1 MKKKKILTICIVVI
15 AIILV
20 GLFLALGGKRTD
32 VFLKDFELSQD
43 GKTMTLKVGVSS
55 SAGYIRKMKQT
66 SGSMN
71 YYFTFYSTFGINSKL
86 GAKDTF
92 EIELDN
98 NVDEI
103 YFYTGGKGYK
113 KVLEK
118 TNDGDWVKFKD
129 NYIGYELVKV
139 LKKNEYASTEILVK
153 FDNVLYGKSYAIID
167 YAGGTEKI
175 GVIDKLIDN
184 EYVPKLNNET
194 NTEELLNAEVYNK
207 TDDSIVLLYNN
218 EYVLFGKIK

>member
-1 MKKKKILTICIVVI
+1 MKKRNMIICIIVV

-20 GLFLALGGKRTD
+20 GLFLASGGSRTD
-32 VFLKDFELSQD
+32 VFLRDYEISKD

-55 SAGYIRKMKQT
+55 SAGYIRKMKRT
-66 SGSMN
+66 SGSTN
-71 YYFTFYSTFGINSKL
+71 YYYTFYSTFGINSKT

-92 EIELDN
+92 EIELDQ

-118 TNDGDWVKFKD
+118 NANGEWIKVE
-129 NYIGYELVKV
+129 NYDLVTS
-139 LKKNEYASTEILVK
+139 LEKNEKASTEVLVK
-153 FDNVLYGKSYAIID
+153 FDGVLYGKSNAIID
-167 YAGGTEKI
+167 YAGNIESERI
-175 GVIDKLIDN
+175 GIIDRLVDSK
-184 EYVPKLNNET
+184 YVPKFDNET
-194 NTEELLNAEVYNK
+194 NTKEILNADVYNK
-207 TDDSIVLLYNN
+207 TEDSIVLFYNN

>member
-1 MKKKKILTICIVVI
+1 MKKRNIIICIIVV

-20 GLFLALGGKRTD
+20 GLFLASGGSRTD
-32 VFLKDFELSQD
+32 VFLKDYEISQD

-55 SAGYIRKMKQT
+55 SAGYIRKMKGT
-66 SGSMN
+66 SGSTN
-71 YYFTFYSTFGINSKL
+71 YYYTFYSTFGINSKT

-92 EIELDN
+92 EIELDQ

-118 TNDGDWVKFKD
+118 NANGEWIKVE
-129 NYIGYELVKV
+129 NYDLVTS
-139 LKKNEYASTEILVK
+139 LEKNEKASTEVLVK
-153 FDNVLYGKSYAIID
+153 FDGVLYGKSNAIID
-167 YAGGTEKI
+167 YAGNIESERI
-175 GVIDKLIDN
+175 GIIDRLVDSKYI
-184 EYVPKLNNET
+184 PKFDNET
-194 NTEELLNAEVYNK
+194 NTKEILNAEVYNK
-207 TDDSIVLLYNN
+207 TEDSIVLFYNN

>member
-1 MKKKKILTICIVVI
+1 MKKRNMIICIIVV

-20 GLFLALGGKRTD
+20 GLFLASGGSRTD
-32 VFLKDFELSQD
+32 VFLKDYEISQD

-55 SAGYIRKMKQT
+55 SAGYIRKMKRT
-66 SGSMN
+66 SGSTN
-71 YYFTFYSTFGINSKL
+71 YYYTFYSTFGINSKT

-92 EIELDN
+92 EIELDQ

-118 TNDGDWVKFKD
+118 NANGEWIKVE
-129 NYIGYELVKV
+129 NYDIVTSLE
-139 LKKNEYASTEILVK
+139 KNEKASTEVLVK
-153 FDNVLYGKSYAIID
+153 FDGVLYGKSNAIID
-167 YAGGTEKI
+167 YAGNIESERI
-175 GVIDKLIDN
+175 GIIDRLVDSK
-184 EYVPKLNNET
+184 YVPKFDNET
-194 NTEELLNAEVYNK
+194 NTKEILNADVYNK
-207 TDDSIVLLYNN
+207 TEDSIVLFYNN

>member
-1 MKKKKILTICIVVI
+1 MKKRNIIICIIVV

-20 GLFLALGGKRTD
+20 GLFLASGGSRTD
-32 VFLKDFELSQD
+32 VFLRDYEISKD

-55 SAGYIRKMKQT
+55 SAGYIRKMKRA
-66 SGSMN
+66 SGSTN
-71 YYFTFYSTFGINSKL
+71 YYYTFYSTFGINSKT

-92 EIELDN
+92 EIELDQ

-118 TNDGDWVKFKD
+118 NANGEWIKVE
-129 NYIGYELVKV
+129 NYDLVTS
-139 LKKNEYASTEILVK
+139 LEKNEKASTEVLVK
-153 FDNVLYGKSYAIID
+153 FDGVLYGKSNAIID
-167 YAGGTEKI
+167 YAGNIESERI
-175 GVIDKLIDN
+175 GIIDRLVDSK
-184 EYVPKLNNET
+184 YVPKFDNET
-194 NTEELLNAEVYNK
+194 NTKEILNADVYNK
-207 TDDSIVLLYNN
+207 TEDSIVLFYNN

>member
-1 MKKKKILTICIVVI
+1 MKKRNMIICIIVV

-20 GLFLALGGKRTD
+20 GLFLASGGSRTD
-32 VFLKDFELSQD
+32 VFLKDYEISQD

-55 SAGYIRKMKQT
+55 SAGYIRKMKRT
-66 SGSMN
+66 SGSTN
-71 YYFTFYSTFGINSKL
+71 YYYTFYSTFGINSKT

-92 EIELDN
+92 EIELDQ

-118 TNDGDWVKFKD
+118 NANGEWIKVE
-129 NYIGYELVKV
+129 NYDLVTS
-139 LKKNEYASTEILVK
+139 LEKNEKASTEVLVK
-153 FDNVLYGKSYAIID
+153 FDGVLYGKSNAIID
-167 YAGGTEKI
+167 YAGNIESERI
-175 GVIDKLIDN
+175 GIIDRLVDSK
-184 EYVPKLNNET
+184 YVPKFDNET
-194 NTEELLNAEVYNK
+194 NTKEILNAEVYNK
-207 TDDSIVLLYNN
+207 TEDSIVLFYNN

>member
-1 MKKKKILTICIVVI
+1 MKKRNIIICIIVV

-20 GLFLALGGKRTD
+20 GLFLASGGSRTD
-32 VFLKDFELSQD
+32 VFLRDYEISQD

-55 SAGYIRKMKQT
+55 SAGYIRKMKRT
-66 SGSMN
+66 SGSTN
-71 YYFTFYSTFGINSKL
+71 YYYTFYSTFGINSKT

-92 EIELDN
+92 EIELDQ

-118 TNDGDWVKFKD
+118 NANGEWIKVE
-129 NYIGYELVKV
+129 NYDLVTS
-139 LKKNEYASTEILVK
+139 LEKNEKASTEILVK
-153 FDNVLYGKSYAIID
+153 FDGVLYGKSNAIID
-167 YAGGTEKI
+167 YAGNIESERI
-175 GVIDKLIDN
+175 GIIDRLVDSK
-184 EYVPKLNNET
+184 YVPKFDNET
-194 NTEELLNAEVYNK
+194 NTKEILNAEVYNK
-207 TDDSIVLLYNN
+207 TEDSIVLFYNN

>member
-1 MKKKKILTICIVVI
+1 MKKRNIIICIIVA

-20 GLFLALGGKRTD
+20 GLFLASGGSRTD
-32 VFLKDFELSQD
+32 VFLRDYEISQD

-55 SAGYIRKMKQT
+55 SAGYIRKMKRT
-66 SGSMN
+66 SGSTN
-71 YYFTFYSTFGINSKL
+71 YYYTFYSTFGINSKT

-92 EIELDN
+92 EIELDQ

-118 TNDGDWVKFKD
+118 NANGEWIKVE
-129 NYIGYELVKV
+129 NYDLVTS
-139 LKKNEYASTEILVK
+139 LEKNEKVSTEILVK
-153 FDNVLYGKSYAIID
+153 FDGVLYGKSNAIID
-167 YAGGTEKI
+167 YAGNLESERI
-175 GVIDKLIDN
+175 GVIDRLVDSK
-184 EYVPKLNNET
+184 YVPKFDNET
-194 NTEELLNAEVYNK
+194 NTKEIVNAEVYNK
-207 TDDSIVLLYNN
+207 TEDSIVLFYNN

>member
-1 MKKKKILTICIVVI
+1 MKKRNIIICIIVV

-20 GLFLALGGKRTD
+20 GLFLASGGSRTD
-32 VFLKDFELSQD
+32 VFLRDYEISKD

-55 SAGYIRKMKQT
+55 SAGYIRKMKRT
-66 SGSMN
+66 SGSTN
-71 YYFTFYSTFGINSKL
+71 YYYTFYSTFGINSKT

-92 EIELDN
+92 EIELDQ

-118 TNDGDWVKFKD
+118 NANGEWIKVE
-129 NYIGYELVKV
+129 NYDLVTS
-139 LKKNEYASTEILVK
+139 LEKNEKASTEVLVK
-153 FDNVLYGKSYAIID
+153 FDGVLYGKSNAIID
-167 YAGGTEKI
+167 YAGNIESERI
-175 GVIDKLIDN
+175 GIIDRLVDSK
-184 EYVPKLNNET
+184 YVPKFDNET
-194 NTEELLNAEVYNK
+194 NTKEILNADVYNK
-207 TDDSIVLLYNN
+207 TEDSIVLFYNN

>member
-1 MKKKKILTICIVVI
+1 MKKRNIIICIIVV

-20 GLFLALGGKRTD
+20 GLFLATGGSRTD
-32 VFLKDFELSQD
+32 VFLRNYELSQD

-55 SAGYIRKMKQT
+55 SAGYIRKMKRT
-66 SGSMN
+66 SGSTN
-71 YYFTFYSTFGINSKL
+71 YYYTFYSTFGINSKI

-92 EIELDN
+92 EIELDQ

-118 TNDGDWVKFKD
+118 NDNGEWIKVE
-129 NYIGYELVKV
+129 NYDLVTS
-139 LKKNEYASTEILVK
+139 LEKNEKASTEILVK
-153 FDNVLYGKSYAIID
+153 FDGVLYGRSNAIID
-167 YAGGTEKI
+167 YAGNLESERI
-175 GVIDKLIDN
+175 GIIDKLVDSK
-184 EYVPKLNNET
+184 YVPKFNNET
-194 NTEELLNAEVYNK
+194 NTKEILNADVYNK
-207 TDDSIVLLYNN
+207 TEDSIVLFYNN

>member
-1 MKKKKILTICIVVI
+1 MKKRNIIICIIVV

-20 GLFLALGGKRTD
+20 GLFLASGGSRTD
-32 VFLKDFELSQD
+32 VFLRDYEISQD

-55 SAGYIRKMKQT
+55 SAGYIRKMKRT
-66 SGSMN
+66 SGSTN
-71 YYFTFYSTFGINSKL
+71 YYYTFYSTFGINSKT

-92 EIELDN
+92 EIELDQ

-118 TNDGDWVKFKD
+118 NANGEWIKVE
-129 NYIGYELVKV
+129 NYDIVTSLE
-139 LKKNEYASTEILVK
+139 KNEKASTEVLVK
-153 FDNVLYGKSYAIID
+153 FDGVLYGKSNAIID
-167 YAGGTEKI
+167 YAGNIESERI
-175 GVIDKLIDN
+175 GIIDRLVDSK
-184 EYVPKLNNET
+184 YVPKFDNET
-194 NTEELLNAEVYNK
+194 NTKEILNADVYNK
-207 TDDSIVLLYNN
+207 TEDSIVLFYNN

>member
-1 MKKKKILTICIVVI
+1 MKKRNIIICIIVV

-20 GLFLALGGKRTD
+20 GLFLASGGSRTD
-32 VFLKDFELSQD
+32 VFLRDYEISKD

-55 SAGYIRKMKQT
+55 SAGYIRKMKRT
-66 SGSMN
+66 SGSTN
-71 YYFTFYSTFGINSKL
+71 YYYTFYSTFGINSKT

-92 EIELDN
+92 EIELDQ

-118 TNDGDWVKFKD
+118 NANGEWIKVE
-129 NYIGYELVKV
+129 NYDIVTSLE
-139 LKKNEYASTEILVK
+139 KNEKASTEVLVK
-153 FDNVLYGKSYAIID
+153 FDGVLYGKSNAIID
-167 YAGGTEKI
+167 YAGNIESERI
-175 GVIDKLIDN
+175 GIIDRLVDSKYI
-184 EYVPKLNNET
+184 PKFDNET
-194 NTEELLNAEVYNK
+194 NTKEILNAEVYNK
-207 TDDSIVLLYNN
+207 TEDSIVLFYNN

>member
-1 MKKKKILTICIVVI
+1 MKKRNMIICIIVV

-20 GLFLALGGKRTD
+20 GLFLASGGSRTD
-32 VFLKDFELSQD
+32 VFLKDYEISQD

-55 SAGYIRKMKQT
+55 SAGYIRKMKRT
-66 SGSMN
+66 SGSTN
-71 YYFTFYSTFGINSKL
+71 YYYTFYSTFGINSKT

-92 EIELDN
+92 EIELDQ

-118 TNDGDWVKFKD
+118 NANGEWIKVE
-129 NYIGYELVKV
+129 NYDLVTS
-139 LKKNEYASTEILVK
+139 LEKNEKASTEILVK
-153 FDNVLYGKSYAIID
+153 FDGVLYGKSNAIID
-167 YAGGTEKI
+167 YAGNIESERI
-175 GVIDKLIDN
+175 GIIDRLVDSK
-184 EYVPKLNNET
+184 YVPKFDNET
-194 NTEELLNAEVYNK
+194 NTKEILNAEVYNK
-207 TDDSIVLLYNN
+207 TEDSIVLFYNN